1 MDGGQENYRGSV
13 SWLQPHIRQKMADVG
28 HLRENPPCLRKQ
40 ALSCLYIAKSLTIR
54 GERTV
59 MLRSLLIAISESRR
73 IRSSAERSA
82 LGRRLSKRFVAGVA
96 VEDLVREAAALN
108 RAGVRVAVDYLG
120 ENVSSR
126 EDALRVEGRYHELL
140 DEIARHRLDAN
151 VSLKL
156 THLGLDVDASMARK
170 TVEGL
175 LEHAIAIGSFLRVD
189 MEGSAYTQ
197 RTLDLVRE
205 LHRRPGA
212 AGHIGTVLQA
222 YLYRTEEDARQLCS
236 EGIRIR
242 LCKGAYQEPASI
254 AYPDKRDVD
263 AKYLRVA
270 KQILVSGL
278 FHGMA
283 THDEKII
290 GAIQQWT
297 SQEGIPKTAFEFQML
312 HGVRRDLQERLAKE
326 GWGVRCYV
334 PFGTE
339 WYPYFMRR
347 LAERPAN
354 VWFVVKSCWKG

>member
-1 MDGGQENYRGSV
+1 
-13 SWLQPHIRQKMADVG
+13 
-28 HLRENPPCLRKQ
+28 
-40 ALSCLYIAKSLTIR
+40 
-54 GERTV
+54 
-59 MLRSLLIAISESRR
+59 MLRWLLIALSESRR
-73 IRSSAERSA
+73 IRSWAERSA
-82 LGRRLSKRFVAGVA
+82 LGQRLSRRFVAGVTM
-96 VEDLVREAAALN
+96 EDLLQETAALN

-126 EDALRVEGRYHELL
+126 QDALRTEARYHELF
-140 DEIARHRLDAN
+140 DEIARRKLDAN

-156 THLGLDVDASMARK
+156 THLGLDVDESMAQK

-175 LEHAIAIGSFLRVD
+175 LQHAISVGSFLRVD

-222 YLYRTEEDARQLCS
+222 YLYRTEDDARLLCA

-242 LCKGAYQEPASI
+242 LCKGAYQETAAI
-254 AYPDKRDVD
+254 AYPVKRDVD
-263 AKYLRVA
+263 KNYLRVA
-270 KQILVSGL
+270 KQILGSGL
-278 FHGMA
+278 FHGLA

-290 GAIQQWT
+290 GAIQEW
-297 SQEGIPKTAFEFQML
+297 SAHEGIPKTAFEFQML
-312 HGVRRDLQERLAKE
+312 HGVRRDLQLNLAQA
-326 GWGVRCYV
+326 GWGMRCYV

-354 VWFVVKSCWKG
+354 LWFVVKSCWRN